1 MIRRKK
7 SFWYIREIR
16 PGMSRVNIIVTII
29 KLNAERTFI
38 RGSKTHRVAEFLVGD
53 KTGIITLVIWD
64 EMIDK
69 IKVGETYYIKNLR
82 PKMYMN
88 QLRVV
93 FTKSTT
99 IEPAPFKISIKEINT
114 APRIY

>member
-7 SFWYIREIR
+7 DFWYIREIR
-16 PGMSRVNIIVTII
+16 PNMNKVNLIVTIV

-38 RGSKTHRVAEFLVGD
+38 RGAKKHRVAEFLVGD
-53 KTGIITLVIWD
+53 RTGIITLVIWD

-99 IEPAPFKISIKEINT
+99 IEPAPFKIPLKEINT
-114 APRIY
+114 TPKIY